1 MKVQCTGKVT
11 KRSQRKATNGKVY
24 YSIVLEE
31 CGAKFPRPFEFTSED
46 ASLFGPSDGF
56 AAVGQVVTATGFA
69 NGYAKEFVDKEGKKR
84 TMYGVRFRLTD
95 LANGCDGSAPEAPA
109 SGSSAED
116 GQLDVDDVI

>member
-1 MKVQCTGKVT
+1 MKVTCTGKVS

-31 CGAKFPRPFEFTSED
+31 SGAKFPRPFEFTSAD

-56 AAVGQVVTATGFA
+56 AAVGQIVTATGFA

-95 LANGCDGSAPEAPA
+95 LANGCDGSDA
-109 SGSSAED
+109 SSDS
-116 GQLDVDDVI
+116 DDSDIPY

>member
-1 MKVQCTGKVT
+1 MKVSCTGKVV

-24 YSIVLEE
+24 YSVVLEE

-69 NGYAKEFVDKEGKKR
+69 NGYAKEFTDKEGKKR

-95 LANGCDGSAPEAPA
+95 LANGSAGAD
-109 SGSSAED
+109 SSAD
-116 GQLDVDDVI
+116 ADDSDIPY

>member
-1 MKVQCTGKVT
+1 MKVSCTGKVV

-24 YSIVLEE
+24 YSVVLEE

-69 NGYAKEFVDKEGKKR
+69 NGYAKEFTDKEGKKR

-95 LANGCDGSAPEAPA
+95 LANGSDGSD
-109 SGSSAED
+109 SSAD
-116 GQLDVDDVI
+116 ADDSDIPY